1 MPTYTLNYSNLILSN
16 KIKKKIALE
25 ITNIHKKNTGANTYF
40 AQVLFNKVKKFD
52 HFIGGKKIT
61 EKQFFLLGQIRS
73 GRPKKIKMNLIKD
86 LTKMLQKTSKIKKS
100 NIWVYI
106 IDLIPHQMIE
116 YGEFLPISGKEKE
129 WFNKLNKTL
138 KDKLL
143 KIQSK

>member
-1 MPTYTLNYSNLILSN
+1 
-16 KIKKKIALE
+16 
-25 ITNIHKKNTGANTYF
+25 
-40 AQVLFNKVKKFD
+40 
-52 HFIGGKKIT
+52 
-61 EKQFFLLGQIRS
+61 
-73 GRPKKIKMNLIKD
+73 MNLIKD

-138 KDKLL
+138 RDKLL

>member
-61 EKQFFLLGQIRS
+61 EKQFFFTRTNTKWQT
-73 GRPKKIKMNLIKD
+73 KKN
-86 LTKMLQKTSKIKKS
+86 Q
-100 NIWVYI
+100 N
-106 IDLIPHQMIE
+106 
-116 YGEFLPISGKEKE
+116 EF
-129 WFNKLNKTL
+129 N
-138 KDKLL
+138 
-143 KIQSK
+143 